1 MNPNVFAFVN
11 ILKKYEGKKVIRIH
25 IPFRE
30 YISSRRVSQ
39 SPTTF
44 SSQTFSREQF
54 AVERFLNHPV
64 EMCPLDDKVDTNA
77 AAKTCGAPFE
87 VGGLMYSK

>member
-1 MNPNVFAFVN
+1 MFLFLL
-11 ILKKYEGKKVIRIH
+11 IYEKQEEKKLIRIH

-30 YISSRRVSQ
+30 YIYSRRVSQ